1 MTTDSDNSNRY
12 STDISAG
19 GLLIRDSRN
28 VALLL
33 MEGLTPNEI
42 KSRVIGENLF
52 QVRSQ
57 SSSIRRLPLLLNRL
71 QCLDKGILSMITG
84 TDSVLATQALLACAV
99 KHSRLIGDFMLKVI
113 GPRIRIINDKL
124 TDRDWENYLDSC
136 VDVAPQLQRFS
147 ESTRKKLRQIVF
159 TILVESKYLE
169 SQKTRRLTPVRVEPE
184 LKSFLIKHDEKY
196 VLKCLEVCE

>member
-1 MTTDSDNSNRY
+1 
-12 STDISAG
+12 
-19 GLLIRDSRN
+19 
-28 VALLL
+28 
-33 MEGLTPNEI
+33 
-42 KSRVIGENLF
+42 
-52 QVRSQ
+52 
-57 SSSIRRLPLLLNRL
+57 
-71 QCLDKGILSMITG
+71 MITG

-136 VDVAPQLQRFS
+136 VDAAPQVQRFS
-147 ESTRKKLRQIVF
+147 ESTRKKLRPIVF

-169 SQKTRRLTPVRVEPE
+169 SQNTRRLTPVRVEPE
-184 LKSFLIKHDEKY
+184 LKSFLIRHDEKY